1 MNWVGQISFWKGGKM
16 KVKELIERLVCG
28 DERQEA
34 GNINK
39 IMVEVL

>member
-1 MNWVGQISFWKGGKM
+1 M
-16 KVKELIERLVCG
+16 KVKELIERFVC

-34 GNINK
+34 GNKNK

>member
-1 MNWVGQISFWKGGKM
+1 M